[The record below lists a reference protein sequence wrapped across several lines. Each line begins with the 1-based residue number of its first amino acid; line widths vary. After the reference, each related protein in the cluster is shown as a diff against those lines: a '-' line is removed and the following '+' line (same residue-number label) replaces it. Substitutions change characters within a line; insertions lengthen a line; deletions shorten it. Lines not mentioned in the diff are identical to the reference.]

1 MDFVCIF
8 VFDVKAA
15 LQKAKLAILE
25 RLELNEIFTMEV
37 DRLGNCIILCFT
49 FVTIYIFMKLQMYSP
64 KAIELI

>member
-1 MDFVCIF
+1 M
-8 VFDVKAA
+8 FDVKVA

-49 FVTIYIFMKLQMYSP
+49 SVIIYISMKLQMYSS

>member
-1 MDFVCIF
+1 MDFVYIF
-8 VFDVKAA
+8 VFDVKVA

-37 DRLGNCIILCFT
+37 DRLGNFIILCFT